1 MPAEKYAGLSEELER
16 MRRAQVSLAMN
27 RPTRIAH

>member
-1 MPAEKYAGLSEELER
+1 MPAEKCAGLSEELER
-16 MRRAQVSLAMN
+16 MGRALASLAMN